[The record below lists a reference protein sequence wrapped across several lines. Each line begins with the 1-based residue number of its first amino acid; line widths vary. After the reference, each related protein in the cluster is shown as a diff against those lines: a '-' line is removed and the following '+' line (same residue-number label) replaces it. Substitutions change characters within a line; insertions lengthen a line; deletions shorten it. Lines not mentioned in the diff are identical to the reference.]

1 MIQVKYYRKPE
12 NIRGVEYFLD
22 VDEFNDWLRL
32 VVGLEDEY
40 YYITHIEFEDWGL
53 LVLFLFFFRR
63 YKV

>member
-1 MIQVKYYRKPE
+1 MIQVKYYRKSA

-40 YYITHIEFEDWGL
+40 YYITHIEFE
-53 LVLFLFFFRR
+53 V
-63 YKV
+63 